1 MTVTLIGGQSQG
13 GKIAVS
19 GQQSA
24 LNDGIREKKCQ
35 TPFPCQRSTWRRRQP
50 TSRGHG
56 QASPTSRAPP
66 PAGFDASDGDVA
78 LIASDVIPDS
88 AFPIPHSAFAW
99 GREAP
104 LGWRLLSGR
113 SHYAQAACG
122 RRPEGFALTPHK
134 RPGPSV
140 LPEPPRLLGSRR
152 LLRALWYYC
161 VMWPGMILQH
171 QLSDRVKSEHGRR
184 AASPRRRAGLRVLP
198 SPGQSRDAGCS
209 P

>member
-19 GQQSA
+19 GQPSA
-24 LNDGIREKKCQ
+24 HGNGSGGKRCQ

-66 PAGFDASDGDVA
+66 PAGFDASGGEVA
-78 LIASDVIPDS
+78 SIASDVIPDS

-104 LGWRLLSGR
+104 LGRGPLGSR
-113 SHYAQAACG
+113 SCYAKATCG
-122 RRPEGFALTPHK
+122 RRPDGSALTPYK
-134 RPGPSV
+134 RQGPSV
-140 LPEPPRLLGSRR
+140 LPEPPRLLGSRPPPS
-152 LLRALWYYC
+152 
-161 VMWPGMILQH
+161 VMGDVGSKAH
-171 QLSDRVKSEHGRR
+171 
-184 AASPRRRAGLRVLP
+184 
-198 SPGQSRDAGCS
+198 
-209 P
+209 

>member
-56 QASPTSRAPP
+56 RAPSLP
-66 PAGFDASDGDVA
+66 GSTSGGVRRIRRRRRIDRFRRHSA
-78 LIASDVIPDS
+78 L
-88 AFPIPHSAFAW
+88 PIPHSAFAW
-99 GREAP
+99 GREAL

-113 SHYAQAACG
+113 SHYAKATCG
-122 RRPEGFALTPHK
+122 RRQEGFALTPHK

-140 LPEPPRLLGSRR
+140 LPEPPRLLGSRPPPSR
-152 LLRALWYYC
+152 PVGLLRDLAGNDPPTPAIRW
-161 VMWPGMILQH
+161 
-171 QLSDRVKSEHGRR
+171 VKSEHGRR
-184 AASPRRRAGLRVLP
+184 AASPRRRTGLRVLP
-198 SPGQSRDAGCS
+198 SPGQSHDAGCS